1 MRVEDLGIAKY
12 QPVFE
17 RVSSRFKELDTKH
30 EGFTFHLTGEPVRRS
45 DALYTIVMDLV
56 KSLGTASVIIFIVLT
71 LVYRSL
77 RLGLLTVIPNMFP
90 LMFTGAVLAFTGQ
103 PLNVAAVCS
112 FTVCLGIAVD
122 DTIHFLTRYQIE
134 RQAGKGVE
142 ESLRTSF
149 TMVGTVLVT
158 TTLILVSGFSTVL
171 FSDLAGHRAF
181 ALMAV
186 CTIAAALVG
195 DLLFLPAMLNWF
207 RGKEK
212 EPGDQSD
219 SETVS

>member
-1 MRVEDLGIAKY
+1 EDLGIAQY

-17 RVSSRFKELDTKH
+17 RVTNRFKQLDRDH
-30 EGFTFHLTGEPVRRS
+30 AGITFHLTGEPVRRS
-45 DALYTIVMDLV
+45 DALYQIVMDLV
-56 KSLGTASVIIFIVLT
+56 KSLGTASLIIFVVLT

-77 RLGLLTVIPNMFP
+77 RLGLLTIIPNMFP
-90 LMFTGAVLAFTGQ
+90 LVFTGAVLAFSGQ

-134 RQAGKGVE
+134 RQNGKGVE
-142 ESLRTSF
+142 ESLRRSF
-149 TMVGTVLVT
+149 RTVGTVLVT

-207 RGKEK
+207 RGKDRDVER
-212 EPGDQSD
+212 EGQSPAD
-219 SETVS
+219 SVS